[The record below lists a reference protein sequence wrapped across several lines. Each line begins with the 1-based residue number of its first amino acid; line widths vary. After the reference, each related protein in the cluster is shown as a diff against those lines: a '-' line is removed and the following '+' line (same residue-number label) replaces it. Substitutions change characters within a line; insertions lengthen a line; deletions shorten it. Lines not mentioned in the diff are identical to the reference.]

1 MIHQIFKK
9 NLVDLTREERSELA
23 FILLESLRKDS
34 DESFSEQQ
42 WSDELKARIDHYHQ
56 NPESAK
62 TWEEVREEVRR
73 LVS

>member
-9 NLVDLTREERSELA
+9 NLADLSREERAELA
-23 FILLESLRKDS
+23 FILLQSLRKD
-34 DESFSEQQ
+34 DGESFSEQQ
-42 WSDELKARIDHYHQ
+42 WSDELKARIDQYHQ